1 MLCFILV
8 LVLVLVLFMIMF
20 NSLIVKVSGW
30 LTGVALVFS
39 FLDYYSI
46 FRSFHLIFIFEVV
59 LSVSFS
65 LFLISFS
72 FIIGRV
78 ASNFD
83 EGISRSGKKIPAFIF
98 ILFLLFL
105 GIWVLW
111 EHFLYDGRRLLS
123 FFVGVELVV
132 VSVFI
137 FYFWL
142 CSFFKIGEK

>member
-1 MLCFILV
+1 
-8 LVLVLVLFMIMF
+8 MIMF

-46 FRSFHLIFIFEVV
+46 FRSFHLIFIFEMV

-105 GIWVLW
+105 GIC
-111 EHFLYDGRRLLS
+111 
-123 FFVGVELVV
+123 VV
-132 VSVFI
+132 A
-137 FYFWL
+137 
-142 CSFFKIGEK
+142 